1 MRAAR
6 YHHPMR
12 IALAPLNP
20 TVGALEHN
28 ASLIVD
34 AVERARAAG
43 CDVLVTPELALSGY
57 PPKDLLYRRD
67 FVEACAASAKRIG
80 ERNTAGVTLVLGVPL
95 PTDPTDPSSGVA
107 NSLVVYRDGK
117 LVDYYDKR
125 LLPTYDV
132 FDEDRYFTPG
142 NRAVVFEVGGKRL
155 GLAICEDLW
164 KGEDAGFAW
173 RYRTSPDPVGE
184 LEALGVNVLISP
196 SASPF
201 TLGKG
206 RRHHE
211 LVSRHAKRLGAHVL
225 SVNQLGGNDDLVF
238 DGHTLVYSPDGQ
250 LRRAGGLFGEGL
262 EDGLLVCDFDRA
274 TPAPAPDPVVAI
286 DDMELLYRA
295 LVLGVKDYLRK
306 TGFERALV
314 ALSGGIDSALTA
326 VLACAAIGGERVTGV
341 SLPGMYSSDH
351 SMVDATELASNLGVR
366 CLSVPIR
373 EGENA
378 LAGMLNPALAELGQK
393 PLGAELPDV
402 AEENLQSRIRGVV
415 MMALS
420 NRTGAILLTTGNKS
434 ELAVGY
440 CTLYGD
446 MNGGLAVLS
455 DVPKT
460 MVFRLSRWINEQYE
474 RLGFET
480 PPIPQRTIDKP
491 PSAELRPDQ
500 KDTDSLPE
508 YEILD
513 EIIERHVERRQSTR
527 AIIDETGFDAELV
540 ERIARLIRVNEY
552 KRQQL
557 AIGIKVTGVAFGQGR
572 RMPIAQGWT

>member
-1 MRAAR
+1 
-6 YHHPMR
+6 MR

-28 ASLIVD
+28 ESLIVG
-34 AVERARAAG
+34 AIERAKASS

-57 PPKDLLYRRD
+57 PPKDLLYRPT
-67 FVEACAASAKRIG
+67 FVEACALAAKRIG
-80 ERNTAGVTLVLGVPL
+80 ERCTDGITLVLGTPL
-95 PTDPTDPSSGVA
+95 PTEPTDPSSGVA
-107 NSLVVYRDGK
+107 NSLVVYRDGT

-142 NRAVVFEVGGKRL
+142 KRAVVFEVGGKRL

-164 KGEDAGFAW
+164 KGEDAGFAS
-173 RYRTSPDPVGE
+173 RYRSTSDPVSE
-184 LEALGVNVLISP
+184 LEQLGVDVLISP

-206 RRHHE
+206 KRHHE

-225 SVNQLGGNDDLVF
+225 SVNQLGGDDDLVF
-238 DGHTLVYSPDGQ
+238 DGHTLVYSPDGE

-262 EDGLLVCDFDRA
+262 DDGLLVCDFDRA
-274 TPAPAPDPVVAI
+274 TPEPTDDPVVAV
-286 DDMELLYRA
+286 DDMEQLYRA
-295 LVLGVKDYLRK
+295 LVLGVGDYLRK

-326 VLACAAIGGERVTGV
+326 VIACAAIGGERVTGV

-378 LAGMLNPALAELGQK
+378 LAGMLNPALAELGQQ
-393 PLGAELPDV
+393 PLGEDLPDV
-402 AEENLQSRIRGVV
+402 AEENLQSRVRGVV

-446 MNGGLAVLS
+446 MNGGLAVIS

-460 MVFRLSRWINEQYE
+460 IVFELSRWINEHYE

-508 YEILD
+508 YHMLD
-513 EIIERHVERRQSTR
+513 EIIERHVQRRQSTQ
-527 AIIDETGFDAELV
+527 AIIDETGFDPAVV
-540 ERIARLIRVNEY
+540 ERIARLIRINEY

-572 RMPIAQGWT
+572 RMPIAQGWHGG

>member
-1 MRAAR
+1 
-6 YHHPMR
+6 MR

-20 TVGALEHN
+20 TVGALKDNET
-28 ASLIVD
+28 LIVG
-34 AVERARAAG
+34 AIERARASG
-43 CDVLVTPELALSGY
+43 CDIVVTPELALSGY
-57 PPKDLLYRRD
+57 PPKDLLYRSA
-67 FVEACAASAKRIG
+67 FIEACASTAKRIG
-80 ERNTAGVTLVLGVPL
+80 ENCTDGITLVLGTPL
-95 PTDPTDPSSGVA
+95 PTDPTDPGSGAA
-107 NSLVVYRDGK
+107 NSLVVYRDGE

-142 NRAVVFEVGGKRL
+142 ARAVVFEAGGNRI

-164 KGEDAGFAW
+164 KGEDAGFAQ
-173 RYRTSPDPVGE
+173 RYRTSEDPVAA
-184 LEALGVNVLISP
+184 LETLGVEVLISP

-201 TLGKG
+201 VLGKG
-206 RRHHE
+206 LRHHE
-211 LVSRHAKRLGAHVL
+211 LVAGCAKRLGAHVL

-238 DGHTLVYSPDGQ
+238 DGHTLVYAPDGALQ
-250 LRRAGGLFGEGL
+250 SAGGLFGQEL
-262 EDGLLVCDFDRA
+262 RDGLHICDIGASRSHTDD
-274 TPAPAPDPVVAI
+274 PAVAL
-286 DDMELLYRA
+286 DDEELLYRA
-295 LVLGVKDYLRK
+295 LVLGVRDYLRK
-306 TGFERALV
+306 TGFERALI

-326 VLACAAIGGERVTGV
+326 VIACAAIGSERVTGV

-351 SMVDATELASNLGVR
+351 SMVDATELAGALGVR

-378 LAGMLNPALAELGQK
+378 LAGMLNPALVELGQA
-393 PLGAELPDV
+393 PLGEELPDV
-402 AEENLQSRIRGVV
+402 AEENLQSRVRGVV

-460 MVFRLSRWINEQYE
+460 LVYTLSRWINGQHE
-474 RLGFET
+474 RLGFES

-500 KDTDSLPE
+500 KDSDSLPE
-508 YEILD
+508 YHILD
-513 EIIERHVERRQSTR
+513 EIIERCVEQRQSTKR
-527 AIIDETGFDAELV
+527 IIDETGIDPAII
-540 ERIARLIRVNEY
+540 ERITGLIRRNEY

-557 AIGIKVTGVAFGQGR
+557 AIGIKVTGVAFGAGR
-572 RMPIAQGWT
+572 RMPIAQGWG